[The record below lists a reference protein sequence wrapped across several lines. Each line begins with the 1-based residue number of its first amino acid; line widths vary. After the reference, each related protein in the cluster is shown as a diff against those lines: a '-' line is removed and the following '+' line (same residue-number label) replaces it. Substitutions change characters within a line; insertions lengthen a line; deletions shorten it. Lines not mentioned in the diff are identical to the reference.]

1 MNLEKRKF
9 SISLKKI
16 PLKSKSRNAA
26 ILVMQQHCF
35 YAEGIWGPSPV
46 IQSFTLSAMKKI

>member
-9 SISLKKI
+9 SISFKKI

-26 ILVMQQHCF
+26 ILVMQKVYGALAQ
-35 YAEGIWGPSPV
+35 
-46 IQSFTLSAMKKI
+46 